1 MTCTMPTMA
10 ARTHMDLFGGL
21 PGNLSAS
28 SGIFD
33 MFGRRFNAMN
43 IFDLTLYVSLHA
55 YLPLEGKQ
63 CVTPFPDGSQLA
75 PLPGDEQSHEQLLVC
90 FEPRS

>member
-55 YLPLEGKQ
+55 
-63 CVTPFPDGSQLA
+63 
-75 PLPGDEQSHEQLLVC
+75 
-90 FEPRS
+90 